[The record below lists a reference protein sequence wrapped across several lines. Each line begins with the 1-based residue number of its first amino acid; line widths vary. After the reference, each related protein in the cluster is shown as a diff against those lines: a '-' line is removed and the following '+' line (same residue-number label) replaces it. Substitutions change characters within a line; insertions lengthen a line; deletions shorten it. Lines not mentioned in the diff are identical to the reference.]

1 LDGRLFII
9 FHQATVADYI
19 GAEDCGEFTL
29 KTFIC
34 HMAPPFLGFKL
45 KNSVCGTFEGAQ
57 KSDEKSD
64 SIQFG
69 KLSYRS
75 DGIGGQKLFK
85 WMYTQINGF

>member
-1 LDGRLFII
+1 MTPSFFQDFKQINSGCGLF
-9 FHQATVADYI
+9 D
-19 GAEDCGEFTL
+19 
-29 KTFIC
+29 
-34 HMAPPFLGFKL
+34 
-45 KNSVCGTFEGAQ
+45 GAQ